1 MSTHVLNIDKHQK
14 PKDIFDFLVKSQPKR
29 GDHLKLVSKELL
41 DSRFII
47 LLAAIIPIII
57 ETINKKKKLGDSE
70 KFLKDLFTDFSSIKD
85 YENFIKNEYGVTFT
99 VEQPSTEI
107 DDWYN
112 LAAKNFEGAYSD
124 DEPDISEIVLKE
136 PNPKYVKNK

>member
-57 ETINKKKKLGDSE
+57 ETINNSP
-70 KFLKDLFTDFSSIKD
+70 
-85 YENFIKNEYGVTFT
+85 Y
-99 VEQPSTEI
+99 
-107 DDWYN
+107 
-112 LAAKNFEGAYSD
+112 AK
-124 DEPDISEIVLKE
+124 VLT
-136 PNPKYVKNK
+136 NNVFFV